1 MHTLLITC
9 ERRDVDHLLDAL
21 GDWKDEGEARI
32 VLYGTTNKLQDGFI
46 LMQWNQPLTEGFE
59 RMQLKADPGI
69 LDYVVYDLPSLHPP
83 IPTTL

>member
-9 ERRDVDHLLDAL
+9 ERRDLAHLLDAL
-21 GDWKDEGEARI
+21 SDWQTEGDAKI

-46 LMQWNQPLTEGFE
+46 LMQWSHPISEGFQ

-69 LDYVVYDLPSLHPP
+69 LDYVVYDLPSPSPVP
-83 IPTTL
+83 IPL